1 MTTIVVTPIEFDGSE
16 IELHGDPYHHLF
28 RVKRLKAGESVRV
41 VDGEGRARR
50 GVVARVDRARGVIA
64 LGSAEP
70 SREPRTRVELLV
82 APPEPNRSAWMVEK
96 ATEVGVTAIH
106 FVATDRAARDERTFG
121 AQQLARLHRVAV
133 SAVQQCG
140 RSLVPEVSGIHALR
154 DALDLLRKEPDSILV
169 LEPGARPASEVLST
183 RPAGARLSVLIGPEG
198 GWSEAEHELFRDEG
212 YLLGSLG
219 ERVLRIETAAV
230 VATALAVAAGE
241 ALR

>member
-1 MTTIVVTPIEFDGSE
+1 MS
-16 IELHGDPYHHLF
+16 
-28 RVKRLKAGESVRV
+28 
-41 VDGEGRARR
+41 
-50 GVVARVDRARGVIA
+50 GV
-64 LGSAEP
+64 
-70 SREPRTRVELLV
+70 
-82 APPEPNRSAWMVEK
+82 
-96 ATEVGVTAIH
+96 
-106 FVATDRAARDERTFG
+106 
-121 AQQLARLHRVAV
+121 
-133 SAVQQCG
+133 
-140 RSLVPEVSGIHALR
+140 HALR